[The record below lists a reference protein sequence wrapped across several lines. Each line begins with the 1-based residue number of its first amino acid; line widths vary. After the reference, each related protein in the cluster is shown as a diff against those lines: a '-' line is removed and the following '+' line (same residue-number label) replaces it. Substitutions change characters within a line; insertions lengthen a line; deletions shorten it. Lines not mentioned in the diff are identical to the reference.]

1 MNYNTCMYLKCI
13 IYYNNDN
20 LLEAIFYYTNNNT
33 GNSQSK
39 FMNQN
44 IKVFP
49 ACTIDGKNETCQSN
63 KALVNT

>member
-1 MNYNTCMYLKCI
+1 MYLKCI
-13 IYYNNDN
+13 IYYNDDN
-20 LLEAIFYYTNNNT
+20 VLEAIFYCTNNDNT

-49 ACTIDGKNETCQSN
+49 ACTIDGKNETC
-63 KALVNT
+63 